1 MSGSEGSTSRD
12 WGLLHIL
19 TSCGARHEGGG
30 ATHPSTH
37 LLFMK
42 QPFPRERQR
51 CGSVEGHTAGPDAD
65 VPSCI
70 HREVMAI
77 DALVLEGLEVRCIQ
91 LQLDGRGRYVRRPR
105 SRRSVIT

>member
-51 CGSVEGHTAGPDAD
+51 CGSVEGHTAGSDEDA
-65 VPSCI
+65 PCCI
-70 HREVMAI
+70 HRETMAI
-77 DALVLEGLEVRCIQ
+77 AALLLAGLSVRFIP
-91 LQLDGRGRYVRRPR
+91 LHLHGRGRYVRRPR
-105 SRRSVIT
+105 SRRSAIT